1 MTKILYFAR
10 MRQIIGKSEE
20 HIDLPADV
28 TTVSRL
34 IDCLKERDDAY
45 ASAFADL
52 RIVRA
57 AIDQAHAPLDALDRG
72 CARDRLFPAGNGRV
86 AEI

>member
-1 MTKILYFAR
+1 VTKILYFAR

-20 HIDLPADV
+20 DIVLPADV

-34 IDCLKERDDAY
+34 IDFLKGRDDAY
-45 ASAFADL
+45 ASAFADP

-57 AIDQAHAPLDALDRG
+57 AIDQAHAPLDASIAG
-72 CARDRLFPAGNGRV
+72 AREIAFFPPVTGG
-86 AEI
+86 